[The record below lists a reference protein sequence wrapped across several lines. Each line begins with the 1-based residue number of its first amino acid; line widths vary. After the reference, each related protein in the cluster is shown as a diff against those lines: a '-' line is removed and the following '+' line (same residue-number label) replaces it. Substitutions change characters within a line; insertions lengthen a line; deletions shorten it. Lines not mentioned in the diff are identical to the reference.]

1 MIGKA
6 ILIMVLMNIGFKRQ
20 ASSDKTF
27 GLSANLR
34 TGVHEDKIYKRSFIK
49 NSKATYS
56 DRL

>member
-34 TGVHEDKIYKRSFIK
+34 QESMKIEYIGEVL
-49 NSKATYS
+49 SK
-56 DRL
+56 